1 MIHRFYLEP
10 ILPYVDTVAN
20 LWNPAKFSEPMLT
33 AYRTGVNSG
42 CEVAE
47 MSLRMCH
54 LRYGLDDD

>member
-10 ILPYVDTVAN
+10 ILSYVDSVAN
-20 LWNPAKFSEPMLT
+20 LWNPAKFSKHILT

-47 MSLRMCH
+47 MSLRMY
-54 LRYGLDDD
+54 RVKA

>member
-1 MIHRFYLEP
+1 MVHRFYLEP

-20 LWNPAKFSEPMLT
+20 LWNPAKFSEPILT

-47 MSLRMCH
+47 MSLRMY
-54 LRYGLDDD
+54 RVRA